1 MRISEERVTRINAS
15 GVKSQVLAAARAGDT
30 ELDFSGVEAVD
41 SSAVA
46 IVLSWLRVLQKK
58 GLEPNLKG
66 APDKMLALMRLYGTF
81 ELVEPYV
88 EQPAG

>member
-15 GVKSQVLAAARAGDT
+15 GVKSQVLAAARSV
-30 ELDFSGVEAVD
+30 LDFSSVEAVD

-46 IVLSWLRVLQKK
+46 IVLAWLRVLQKK
-58 GLEPNLKG
+58 ELQPCLKG
-66 APDKMLALMRLYGTF
+66 APEKMLALMRLYGTF

-88 EQPAG
+88 ESSS

>member
-15 GVKSQVLAAARAGDT
+15 GVKSQVLAAARSGDAV
-30 ELDFSGVEAVD
+30 LDFSSVEAVD

-46 IVLSWLRVLQKK
+46 IVLAWLRVLQIKE
-58 GLEPNLKG
+58 LHPCLKG
-66 APDKMLALMRLYGTF
+66 APEKMLALMRLYGTF

-88 EQPAG
+88 ESSS

>member
-15 GVKSQVLAAARAGDT
+15 GVKSQVLAAARSGDAV
-30 ELDFSGVEAVD
+30 LDFSGVEAVD

-46 IVLSWLRVLQKK
+46 IVLAWLRVLQKK
-58 GLEPNLKG
+58 ELRPCLKG
-66 APDKMLALMRLYGTF
+66 APEKMLALMRLYGTF

-88 EQPAG
+88 ESAS